1 MLHIYVYIIY
11 IYIYICVCVY
21 TYSDIDSENEVVKDS
36 LDFASKIND
45 PEIRRDFKIF
55 VTHEMK

>member
-1 MLHIYVYIIY
+1 MYILY
-11 IYIYICVCVY
+11 IYIYMCVCVY

-45 PEIRRDFKIF
+45 PEIRRDF
-55 VTHEMK
+55 